1 MFVLIV
7 VLIVI
12 LIFVIVAVC
21 DHEEDRK
28 AQERSDFRR
37 DFNLELHD
45 SHNWCGHKFQ
55 FDDKAKKFVIDGRL
69 YNFSDFL
76 GFEILYENDVTTT
89 VKTSTSSAIG
99 RGLVGG
105 ALFGPIGA
113 IAGAATAKKTVTSK
127 PGPQVMVGANIYLKG
142 NSIRIKELTQGSFM
156 TIQTAQTA
164 KLSML
169 INGSMQCTGID
180 FHQSNKML
188 HCLRMF
194 QNARNKNAYPAG
206 RQGRRAFSGLAQ
218 P

>member
-76 GFEILYENDVTTT
+76 GFEILYGNDVTTT

-142 NSIRIKELTQGSFM
+142 NSV
-156 TIQTAQTA
+156 
-164 KLSML
+164 
-169 INGSMQCTGID
+169 
-180 FHQSNKML
+180 
-188 HCLRMF
+188 RM
-194 QNARNKNAYPAG
+194 NARKLYDNPDGTNSEIVDAYKRFDAVY
-206 RQGRRAFSGLAQ
+206 RDRFSSKQ
-218 P
+218 